1 MTTISLTLTDRQY
14 DGYVIA
20 ANGAGMTPEALLSEF
35 VAQQGAR
42 YANDFRVGI
51 ITSAAFVA
59 RFTPQEYG
67 AILAYAQAPLDPG
80 VEDDSHIQVAEL
92 LNMLFN
98 TSDVRL
104 DDPHLV
110 PSLNL
115 LVSLGLLDAARVPE
129 IVAYQ
134 RPEPQVTD
142 TTEPEVTE

>member
-92 LNMLFN
+92 LNMLFD
-98 TSDVRL
+98 TSDVHL
-104 DDPHLV
+104 DDPRLA
-110 PSLNL
+110 PGLDL
-115 LVSLGLLDAARVPE
+115 LVSLDLLDATRPAQ
-129 IVAYQ
+129 ILAYE
-134 RPEPQVTD
+134 RPT
-142 TTEPEVTE
+142 PEVQG

>member
-1 MTTISLTLTDRQY
+1 MDTLSLTVTNPRHI
-14 DGYVIA
+14 DGFIIA
-20 ANGAGMTPEALLSEF
+20 ANGAGVTPEELLSEF

-51 ITSAAFVA
+51 ITGAAFVA

-67 AILAYAQAPLDPG
+67 AILAYAQIPPDPG

-104 DDPHLV
+104 DDPRLV
-110 PSLNL
+110 PGLNL
-115 LVSLGLLDAARVPE
+115 LVSLGLLDAARPAQILFYE
-129 IVAYQ
+129 
-134 RPEPQVTD
+134 RPQHSQLP
-142 TTEPEVTE
+142 